1 MAPTKRLVFATY
13 LAPCN
18 RPLYEHVA
26 RECGATDFVVGR
38 DWRELAAGGVDV
50 AFVCSP
56 PLVWLEGAVEA
67 VAAPVLADPR
77 FDGRAL
83 YASDVIV
90 PARSGAMRF
99 EDLEGTR
106 WAVNEPSS
114 WSGYWVTLARA
125 RDWGFFREVVE
136 AGFHQSAIRLVAEAR
151 VDGAAIDSQVLAFEL
166 RAHPELGAKIKVI
179 DSLGPSPSQPVVVRT
194 GLDPEEK
201 TALRR
206 RLLAL
211 SGPELGHHLFERFA
225 PAPDYRL
232 VAEAAEQRIVCGGGF
247 LGGRGERHG
256 RARLHDVADRT
267 DGGRSA

>member
-26 RECGATDFVVGR
+26 RECGATDFVVGG
-38 DWRELAAGGVDV
+38 DWRDLEHGDIDV

-206 RLLAL
+206 RLFVRRADRLAALRGRLLAL

-232 VAEAAEQRIVCGGGF
+232 VADVVSGLAVRS
-247 LGGRGERHG
+247 
-256 RARLHDVADRT
+256 RAPQ
-267 DGGRSA
+267 